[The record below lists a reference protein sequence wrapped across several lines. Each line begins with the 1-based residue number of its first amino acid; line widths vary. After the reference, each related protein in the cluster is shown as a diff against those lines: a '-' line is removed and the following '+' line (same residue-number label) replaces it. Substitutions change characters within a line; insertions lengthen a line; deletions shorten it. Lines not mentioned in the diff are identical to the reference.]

1 MKRVCIDD
9 FALKKRHTYGT
20 IMIDIDT
27 HQVVDLIHSRDREE
41 VISWLKTF
49 PNLEIVSRDGSITY
63 AYSIAEAHP
72 NAIQISDRF
81 HLLQNLTKYCAEF
94 FKSILKTNIKIPVTA
109 SKKASPRDLNRV
121 NIPFIKKVKIAN
133 GLMDTGYTFHQIAK
147 AVQMDIRT
155 VKKVLSMNL
164 SEQEEYLMSTM
175 NISHTQKKLQK
186 EKRICEVRQLYKQG
200 NSERSIARQLGLDR
214 RTISKYLN
222 PKTTGVHGSL
232 GQTKMSMLDPYAE
245 EIKQYVINR
254 YTSVQIGVILREK
267 GYKGSASTVR
277 NYISKLKKSLFEEPQ
292 LLHDTEF
299 EFVKRKRV
307 IALLFYSKK
316 TKIKLS
322 EEQIKEIYKLHPD
335 IESVINLVND
345 FRDILKQKRS
355 DALQV
360 WIEQA
365 TELHIQPLN
374 SFIKGIERDLTAVK
388 NGIAYEY
395 NNGLAEGKINK
406 LKLVKR
412 TMYGRCLFDLLRNK
426 VLLLEYEKGGLF
438 N

>member
-1 MKRVCIDD
+1 
-9 FALKKRHTYGT
+9 
-20 IMIDIDT
+20 
-27 HQVVDLIHSRDREE
+27 
-41 VISWLKTF
+41 
-49 PNLEIVSRDGSITY
+49 
-63 AYSIAEAHP
+63 
-72 NAIQISDRF
+72 
-81 HLLQNLTKYCAEF
+81 
-94 FKSILKTNIKIPVTA
+94 
-109 SKKASPRDLNRV
+109 
-121 NIPFIKKVKIAN
+121 
-133 GLMDTGYTFHQIAK
+133 
-147 AVQMDIRT
+147 
-155 VKKVLSMNL
+155 
-164 SEQEEYLMSTM
+164 
-175 NISHTQKKLQK
+175 
-186 EKRICEVRQLYKQG
+186 
-200 NSERSIARQLGLDR
+200 
-214 RTISKYLN
+214 
-222 PKTTGVHGSL
+222 
-232 GQTKMSMLDPYAE
+232 MSMLDPYAE

-254 YTSVQIGVILREK
+254 YTSGVILREK

-307 IALLFYSKK
+307 IARLFYSKK

-322 EEQIKEIYKLHPD
+322 AEQIKEIYKLHPD

-365 TELHIQPLN
+365 TALHTQPLN

-388 NGIAYEY
+388 NGIVYEY

-412 TMYGRCLFDLLRNK
+412 TMYDRCLFDLLRNK
-426 VLLLEYEKGGLF
+426 ILLLEYEKGGLF